1 MNRSVPAAPPA
12 TPVPPAPATGPVP
25 PKASGAAP
33 PRHPAGL
40 PVPPSNG
47 AAPPGPVTAPLPVVP
62 AAGVTAPLAAV
73 TGAEGFIGSHL
84 VEALVSS
91 GHRVRA
97 MAQYNSFSSFGWLE
111 ALPAEVMDRVE
122 VVLGDV
128 RDPGS
133 VHALVEGAETV
144 YHLAALIAIPYSYRA
159 PHSYV
164 ETNVT
169 GTLNVLEAVRR
180 LGTARLVHTST
191 SETYGTAR
199 TVPITED
206 HPIVTQSPYAASKAG
221 GDRLA
226 DSYHASFGTPVV
238 TLRPFNT
245 FGPRQS
251 MRAVIPTVIG
261 QLAAGRRTVTLGDL
275 RPTRDF
281 TYVEDTAA
289 AFLAVGTAPAERV
302 IGRTFNA
309 GTGGEISVG
318 DLVTLIGKLMD
329 TEVSVRADEQRV
341 RPAASEVM
349 RLVCDA
355 SRLRAATGWAPAHGL
370 EAGLRRTIAFFR
382 DPANLARYK
391 TDRYN
396 V

>member
-1 MNRSVPAAPPA
+1 M
-12 TPVPPAPATGPVP
+12 TPQSPSPSAPAPA
-25 PKASGAAP
+25 
-33 PRHPAGL
+33 
-40 PVPPSNG
+40 PSR
-47 AAPPGPVTAPLPVVP
+47 V
-62 AAGVTAPLAAV
+62 AV

-84 VEALVSS
+84 VEALVAD

-97 MAQYNSFSSFGWLE
+97 MVQYNSFSSYGWLE
-111 ALPAEVMDRVE
+111 VLPAEVLDSVE

-133 VHALVEGAETV
+133 VQDLVKGADTV

-169 GTLNVLEAVRR
+169 GTLNVLEAVRH
-180 LGTARLVHTST
+180 LGIRRLVHTST
-191 SETYGTAR
+191 SETYGTAQ

-206 HPIVTQSPYAASKAG
+206 HPINTQSPYAASKAG

-226 DSYHASFGTPVV
+226 DSYHASFELPVV

-261 QLAAGRRTVTLGDL
+261 QVAAGERTITLGDL

-281 TYVEDTAA
+281 SFVKDTVA
-289 AFLAVGTAPAERV
+289 AFRAVGTAPAERV
-302 IGRTFNA
+302 VGRTFNS
-309 GTGGEISVG
+309 GTGQEISVG
-318 DLVTLIGKLMD
+318 DLVGLIGKIMGTDLDVRED
-329 TEVSVRADEQRV
+329 TARV

-355 SRLRAATGWAPAHGL
+355 SRLRAATGWAPAHSLEDGL
-370 EAGLRRTIAFFR
+370 AATVEFFR

-391 TDRYN
+391 TGIYN

>member
-1 MNRSVPAAPPA
+1 MTS
-12 TPVPPAPATGPVP
+12 
-25 PKASGAAP
+25 
-33 PRHPAGL
+33 
-40 PVPPSNG
+40 
-47 AAPPGPVTAPLPVVP
+47 
-62 AAGVTAPLAAV
+62 APLAAV

-84 VEALVSS
+84 VEALVAA

-97 MAQYNSFSSFGWLE
+97 MAQYNSFSSYGWLE
-111 ALPAEVMDRVE
+111 TLSEEVLAEVE
-122 VVLGDV
+122 IVLGDV
-128 RDPGS
+128 RDAGS
-133 VHALVEGAETV
+133 VRGFAEGADCV

-164 ETNVT
+164 DTNVT
-169 GTLNVLEAVRR
+169 GTLNVLEAVRA
-180 LGTARLVHTST
+180 LGTPRLVHTST
-191 SETYGTAR
+191 SETYGTAQ

-206 HPIVTQSPYAASKAG
+206 HPIHTQSPYAASKAG
-221 GDRLA
+221 ADRLA

-261 QLAAGRRTVTLGDL
+261 QLAAGERVITLGDL

-281 TYVEDTAA
+281 TYVEDTAR
-289 AFLAVGTAPAERV
+289 AFLAVGTADAGRV
-302 IGRTFNA
+302 VGRTFNA

-318 DLVTLIGKLMD
+318 DLVALIGKVTG
-329 TEVSVRADEQRV
+329 TEVDVREDAERV

-349 RLVCDA
+349 RLVADA
-355 SRLRAATGWAPAHGL
+355 TRLRETTGWAPAHDLEQGL
-370 EAGLRRTIAFFR
+370 ARTAEFFQ

-391 TDRYN
+391 TGIYN

>member
-1 MNRSVPAAPPA
+1 MSTE
-12 TPVPPAPATGPVP
+12 TPV
-25 PKASGAAP
+25 
-33 PRHPAGL
+33 
-40 PVPPSNG
+40 
-47 AAPPGPVTAPLPVVP
+47 
-62 AAGVTAPLAAV
+62 AV

-84 VEALVSS
+84 VEALVAS
-91 GHRVRA
+91 GRRVRA
-97 MAQYNSFSSFGWLE
+97 MVQYNSFSSYGWLE
-111 ALPAEVMDRVE
+111 VLAPDVLDRVE

-128 RDPGS
+128 RDSGS
-133 VHALVEGAETV
+133 VRDLVADSDTV

-159 PHSYV
+159 PRSYV
-164 ETNVT
+164 DTNVS
-169 GTLNVLEAVRR
+169 GTLNVLEAVREF
-180 LGTARLVHTST
+180 GVPRLVHTST

-226 DSYHASFGTPVV
+226 DSYHASFETPVV

-261 QLAAGRRTVTLGDL
+261 QVAAGEREVTLGDL

-281 TYVEDTAA
+281 SYVKDTAA
-289 AFLAVGTAPAERV
+289 AFVAVGTAPAEKV
-302 IGRTFNA
+302 VGRTFNA

-318 DLVTLIGKLMD
+318 DLVRLIGKLMD
-329 TEVSVRADEQRV
+329 TELLVREDAQRL
-341 RPAASEVM
+341 RPAGSEVM

-355 SRLRAATGWAPAHGL
+355 TRLREATGWRPAHSLEDGL
-370 EAGLRRTIAFFR
+370 AHTIDFFR
-382 DPANLARYK
+382 DPAHLARYK
-391 TDRYN
+391 TTAYN

>member
-1 MNRSVPAAPPA
+1 M
-12 TPVPPAPATGPVP
+12 
-25 PKASGAAP
+25 
-33 PRHPAGL
+33 
-40 PVPPSNG
+40 PS
-47 AAPPGPVTAPLPVVP
+47 APLV
-62 AAGVTAPLAAV
+62 AV

-84 VEALVSS
+84 TEALVAS

-97 MAQYNSFSSFGWLE
+97 MAQYNSFSSYGWLE
-111 ALPAEVMDRVE
+111 TLAPDVLSEVE
-122 VVLGDV
+122 IVLGDV

-133 VHALVEGAETV
+133 VRGLVAGAETV
-144 YHLAALIAIPYSYRA
+144 YHLAALIAIPYSYQA

-164 ETNVT
+164 DTNVT
-169 GTLNVLEAVRR
+169 GTLNVLEAVRH
-180 LGTARLVHTST
+180 LEIPRLVHTST
-191 SETYGTAR
+191 SETYGTAQ

-206 HPIVTQSPYAASKAG
+206 HPINAQSPYAASKAG

-226 DSYHASFGTPVV
+226 DSYHASFETPVV

-261 QLAAGRRTVTLGDL
+261 QVAAGSREITLGDL

-281 TYVEDTAA
+281 TFVADTAQAFIA
-289 AFLAVGTAPAERV
+289 AGTAPADAV
-302 IGRTFNA
+302 VGRTFNA

-318 DLVTLIGKLMD
+318 DLVRLIGKVMD
-329 TEVSVRADEQRV
+329 ADLDVREDERRI

-349 RLVCDA
+349 RLVADA
-355 SRLRAATGWAPAHGL
+355 TRLRAATGWAPAHDL
-370 EAGLRRTIAFFR
+370 EQGLRRTVEFFR

-391 TDRYN
+391 TDIYN
-396 V
+396 I

>member
-1 MNRSVPAAPPA
+1 MTSS
-12 TPVPPAPATGPVP
+12 APATV
-25 PKASGAAP
+25 
-33 PRHPAGL
+33 
-40 PVPPSNG
+40 
-47 AAPPGPVTAPLPVVP
+47 
-62 AAGVTAPLAAV
+62 AV

-84 VEALVSS
+84 VEALVAT

-97 MAQYNSFSSFGWLE
+97 MAQYNSFSSYGWLE
-111 ALPAEVMDRVE
+111 TLPQDVMDNVE

-128 RDPGS
+128 RDAGS
-133 VHALVEGAETV
+133 VQHLLTGTEAV
-144 YHLAALIAIPYSYRA
+144 YHLAALIAIPYSYQA

-164 ETNVT
+164 ATNVT

-180 LGTARLVHTST
+180 LGIPRMVHTST
-191 SETYGTAR
+191 SETYGTAQ

-206 HPIVTQSPYAASKAG
+206 HPVNTQSPYAASKAG

-226 DSYHASFGTPVV
+226 DSYHASFGTQVV

-261 QLAAGRRTVTLGDL
+261 QVAAGERTIALGDL

-281 TYVEDTAA
+281 MFVKDTAQ
-289 AFLAVGTAPAERV
+289 AFLAVGTAPAEAV
-302 IGRTFNA
+302 VGRAFNA

-318 DLVTLIGKLMD
+318 DLVTLVGKLMGAELAVRED
-329 TEVSVRADEQRV
+329 TQRI

-355 SRLRAATGWAPAHGL
+355 SRLRAATGWEPAHSLQEGL
-370 EAGLRRTIAFFR
+370 EQTIRFFS

-391 TDRYN
+391 TAIYN

>member
-1 MNRSVPAAPPA
+1 M
-12 TPVPPAPATGPVP
+12 
-25 PKASGAAP
+25 
-33 PRHPAGL
+33 
-40 PVPPSNG
+40 PS
-47 AAPPGPVTAPLPVVP
+47 APLV
-62 AAGVTAPLAAV
+62 AV

-84 VEALVSS
+84 TEALVAS

-97 MAQYNSFSSFGWLE
+97 MAQYNSFSSYGWLE
-111 ALPAEVMDRVE
+111 TLAPDVLSEVE
-122 VVLGDV
+122 IVLGDV

-133 VHALVEGAETV
+133 VRGLVAGAETV
-144 YHLAALIAIPYSYRA
+144 YHLAALIAIPYSYQA

-164 ETNVT
+164 DTNVT
-169 GTLNVLEAVRR
+169 GTLNVLEAVRH
-180 LGTARLVHTST
+180 LETPRLVHTST
-191 SETYGTAR
+191 SETYGTAQ

-206 HPIVTQSPYAASKAG
+206 HPINTQSPYAASKAG

-226 DSYHASFGTPVV
+226 DSYHASFETPVV

-261 QLAAGRRTVTLGDL
+261 QVAAGSREITLGDL

-281 TYVEDTAA
+281 TFVADTAQAFIA
-289 AFLAVGTAPAERV
+289 AGTAPADAV
-302 IGRTFNA
+302 VGRTFNA

-318 DLVTLIGKLMD
+318 DLVRLIGKVMD
-329 TEVSVRADEQRV
+329 ADLDVREDERRI

-349 RLVCDA
+349 RLVADA
-355 SRLRAATGWAPAHGL
+355 TRLRAATGWAPAHDL
-370 EAGLRRTIAFFR
+370 EQGLRRTVEFFR

-391 TDRYN
+391 TDIYN
-396 V
+396 I

>member
-1 MNRSVPAAPPA
+1 M
-12 TPVPPAPATGPVP
+12 T
-25 PKASGAAP
+25 
-33 PRHPAGL
+33 
-40 PVPPSNG
+40 
-47 AAPPGPVTAPLPVVP
+47 
-62 AAGVTAPLAAV
+62 TAPLAAV

-84 VEALVSS
+84 TEALVAS

-97 MAQYNSFSSFGWLE
+97 MAQYNSFSSYGWLE
-111 ALPAEVMDRVE
+111 TLPQDVLDQVE
-122 VVLGDV
+122 IVLGDV

-133 VHALVEGAETV
+133 VRALAEGADTV

-164 ETNVT
+164 DTNVT
-169 GTLNVLEAVRR
+169 GTLNVLEAVRA
-180 LGTARLVHTST
+180 LETPRLVHTST
-191 SETYGTAR
+191 SETYGTAQ

-206 HPIVTQSPYAASKAG
+206 HPINTQSPYAASKAG

-226 DSYHASFGTPVV
+226 DSYHASFATPVV

-261 QLAAGRRTVTLGDL
+261 QVAAGKHTITLGDL

-281 TYVEDTAA
+281 TYATDTAA
-289 AFLAVGTAPAERV
+289 AFLAVGTAPAEAV
-302 IGRTFNA
+302 VGRTLNA
-309 GTGGEISVG
+309 GTGGEISIG
-318 DLVTLIGKLMD
+318 DLVGLIGKVMGTDLD
-329 TEVSVRADEQRV
+329 IREDEQRI
-341 RPAASEVM
+341 RPADSEVM
-349 RLVCDA
+349 RLVADA
-355 SRLRAATGWAPAHGL
+355 TRLREATGWAPALDLEQGL
-370 EAGLRRTIAFFR
+370 ARTVEFFR

-391 TDRYN
+391 TGIYN

>member
-1 MNRSVPAAPPA
+1 
-12 TPVPPAPATGPVP
+12 
-25 PKASGAAP
+25 
-33 PRHPAGL
+33 
-40 PVPPSNG
+40 
-47 AAPPGPVTAPLPVVP
+47 VTSDALV
-62 AAGVTAPLAAV
+62 AV

-84 VEALVSS
+84 TEVLVAS
-91 GHRVRA
+91 GHQVRA
-97 MAQYNSFSSFGWLE
+97 MAQYNSFSSYGWLE
-111 ALPAEVMDRVE
+111 TLSPDILDRVE
-122 VVLGDV
+122 IVLGDV

-133 VHALVEGAETV
+133 VQQLVQGAEAV
-144 YHLAALIAIPYSYRA
+144 YHLAALIAIPYSYQA

-164 ETNVT
+164 DTNVT

-180 LGTARLVHTST
+180 LGIPRLVHTST

-206 HPIVTQSPYAASKAG
+206 HPINTQSPYAASKAG

-226 DSYHASFGTPVV
+226 DSYHASFATPVV

-261 QLAAGRRTVTLGDL
+261 QVAAGDRVITLGDL

-281 TYVEDTAA
+281 LYVKDTAR
-289 AFLAVGTAPAERV
+289 AFHAVGAAPAEAV
-302 IGRTFNA
+302 VGRTFNA

-318 DLVTLIGKLMD
+318 ELTRLIGKLMD
-329 TEVSVRADEQRV
+329 ADLVVREDERRI
-341 RPAASEVM
+341 RPPGSEVM
-349 RLVCDA
+349 RLVADA
-355 SRLRAATGWAPAHGL
+355 TRLRAATGWEPEHDL
-370 EAGLRRTIAFFR
+370 EAGLARTIEFFR

-391 TDRYN
+391 TGIYN
-396 V
+396 I

>member
-1 MNRSVPAAPPA
+1 M
-12 TPVPPAPATGPVP
+12 TF
-25 PKASGAAP
+25 
-33 PRHPAGL
+33 
-40 PVPPSNG
+40 
-47 AAPPGPVTAPLPVVP
+47 
-62 AAGVTAPLAAV
+62 APLAAV

-84 VEALVSS
+84 TEALVAS

-97 MAQYNSFSSFGWLE
+97 MAQYNSFSSYGWLE
-111 ALPAEVMDRVE
+111 TLPADVLDQVE
-122 VVLGDV
+122 IVLGDV

-133 VHALVEGAETV
+133 VRGLLDGADCA
-144 YHLAALIAIPYSYRA
+144 YHLAALIAIPYSYQA

-164 ETNVT
+164 DTNVT
-169 GTLNVLEAVRR
+169 GTLNVLEAVRA
-180 LGTARLVHTST
+180 LEIPRLVHTST
-191 SETYGTAR
+191 SETYGTAQ

-206 HPIVTQSPYAASKAG
+206 HPINTQSPYAASKAG

-261 QLAAGRRTVTLGDL
+261 QVAAGRRTITLGDL

-281 TYVEDTAA
+281 TFVEDTAR
-289 AFLAVGTAPAERV
+289 AFLAIGTASADRV
-302 IGRTFNA
+302 VGRTFNA

-318 DLVTLIGKLMD
+318 DLVALIGKVMD
-329 TEVSVRADEQRV
+329 APLDVREDSARL

-349 RLVCDA
+349 RLVADA
-355 SRLRAATGWAPAHGL
+355 TRLTTATGWRPGSTLEEGL
-370 EAGLRRTIAFFR
+370 ARTARWFT

-391 TDRYN
+391 TGIYN
-396 V
+396 I

>member
-1 MNRSVPAAPPA
+1 MS
-12 TPVPPAPATGPVP
+12 T
-25 PKASGAAP
+25 
-33 PRHPAGL
+33 
-40 PVPPSNG
+40 
-47 AAPPGPVTAPLPVVP
+47 TAPV
-62 AAGVTAPLAAV
+62 AV

-84 VEALVSS
+84 VEALVAS
-91 GHRVRA
+91 GRRVRA
-97 MAQYNSFSSFGWLE
+97 MVQYNSFSSFGWLE
-111 ALPAEVMDRVE
+111 TLPADVMDSVE

-133 VHALVEGAETV
+133 VTGLVQGTDAV

-169 GTLNVLEAVRR
+169 GTLNVLEAVRH
-180 LGTARLVHTST
+180 LEIPRLVHTST
-191 SETYGTAR
+191 SETYGTAQ
-199 TVPITED
+199 TVPISED
-206 HPIVTQSPYAASKAG
+206 HPINTQSPYAASKAG

-261 QLAAGRRTVTLGDL
+261 QVAAGQTTVTLGDL

-281 TYVEDTAA
+281 TFVKDTAA
-289 AFLAVGTAPAERV
+289 AFLTVGTAPAESV
-302 IGRTFNA
+302 VGRTFNA

-318 DLVTLIGKLMD
+318 DLVLLVGKLMD
-329 TEVSVRADEQRV
+329 TDLDVREDTQRI
-341 RPAASEVM
+341 RPADSEVM
-349 RLVCDA
+349 RLVADA
-355 SRLRAATGWAPAHGL
+355 SRLRAATGWAPATSLEEGL
-370 EAGLRRTIAFFR
+370 EQTIAFFR

-391 TDRYN
+391 TDTYN

>member
-1 MNRSVPAAPPA
+1 MPASA
-12 TPVPPAPATGPVP
+12 PAPV
-25 PKASGAAP
+25 
-33 PRHPAGL
+33 
-40 PVPPSNG
+40 
-47 AAPPGPVTAPLPVVP
+47 
-62 AAGVTAPLAAV
+62 AV

-84 VEALVSS
+84 VEALVAA

-97 MAQYNSFSSFGWLE
+97 MVQYNSFSSYGWLE
-111 ALPAEVMDRVE
+111 TLPGEVMDNVE

-133 VHALVEGAETV
+133 VHGLVTGTEAV

-169 GTLNVLEAVRR
+169 GTLNVLEAVRH
-180 LGTARLVHTST
+180 LGIPRLVHTST
-191 SETYGTAR
+191 SETYGTAQ
-199 TVPITED
+199 TVPISED
-206 HPIVTQSPYAASKAG
+206 HPINTQSPYAASKAG

-226 DSYHASFGTPVV
+226 DSYHASFDVPVV

-261 QLAAGRRTVTLGDL
+261 QVAAGERTITLGDL

-281 TYVEDTAA
+281 SYVKDTVA
-289 AFLAVGTAPAERV
+289 AFLAVGTAPAADV
-302 IGRTFNA
+302 VGHTFNS
-309 GTGGEISVG
+309 GTGEEISVG
-318 DLVTLIGKLMD
+318 DLVSLIGKIMD
-329 TEVSVRADEQRV
+329 TELEVRADQERI

-355 SRLRAATGWAPAHGL
+355 GRLRAATGWAPAHTLEQGL
-370 EAGLRRTIAFFR
+370 AQTVAFFR
-382 DPANLARYK
+382 DPLNLGRYK
-391 TDRYN
+391 AGIYN

>member
-1 MNRSVPAAPPA
+1 M
-12 TPVPPAPATGPVP
+12 
-25 PKASGAAP
+25 
-33 PRHPAGL
+33 
-40 PVPPSNG
+40 PS
-47 AAPPGPVTAPLPVVP
+47 APLV
-62 AAGVTAPLAAV
+62 AV

-84 VEALVSS
+84 TEALVAS

-97 MAQYNSFSSFGWLE
+97 MAQYNSFSSYGWLE
-111 ALPAEVMDRVE
+111 TLAPEVLCEVE
-122 VVLGDV
+122 IVLGDV

-133 VHALVEGAETV
+133 VRGLVTDAETV
-144 YHLAALIAIPYSYRA
+144 YHLAALIAIPYSYQA

-164 ETNVT
+164 DTNVT
-169 GTLNVLEAVRR
+169 GTLNVLEAVRH
-180 LGTARLVHTST
+180 LETPRLVHTST
-191 SETYGTAR
+191 SETYGTAQ

-206 HPIVTQSPYAASKAG
+206 HPINTQSPYAASKAG

-226 DSYHASFGTPVV
+226 DSYHASFETPVV

-261 QLAAGRRTVTLGDL
+261 QVAAGSREITLGDL

-281 TYVEDTAA
+281 TFVADTAQAFIA
-289 AFLAVGTAPAERV
+289 AGTAPADAV
-302 IGRTFNA
+302 VGRTFNA

-318 DLVTLIGKLMD
+318 DLVRLIGKVMD
-329 TEVSVRADEQRV
+329 ADLDVREDERRI

-349 RLVCDA
+349 RLVADA
-355 SRLRAATGWAPAHGL
+355 TRLRVATGWAPAHDL
-370 EAGLRRTIAFFR
+370 EQGLRRTVEFFR

-391 TDRYN
+391 TDIYN
-396 V
+396 I